1 LQFMVFHPAWGYF
14 ADTYGL
20 KQIPVEIEGK
30 HPKPAQLKDLI
41 EYATQNA
48 IKVIF
53 VQPQFSAKSAD
64 VIARGIGGQVVWAD
78 PLAEAWSL
86 NLRKVANEIKAAL
99 R

>member
-1 LQFMVFHPAWGYF
+1 MVFHPAWGYF

-30 HPKPAQLKDLI
+30 NPKPAQLMALI
-41 EYATQNA
+41 EYANQND

-53 VQPQFSAKSAD
+53 VQPQFSAKSAE
-64 VIARGIGGQVVWAD
+64 VIARGIGGHVVVAD
-78 PLAEAWSL
+78 PLAADWAA
-86 NLRKVANEIKAAL
+86 NLRKVSREFKAAL